1 MCQFPTGKITMP
13 DHHPL
18 AASPYEVLG
27 VSPTATTHELR
38 KAYRRML
45 RLTHPDT
52 GGNAARFN
60 AVQRAWE
67 KVGTPEARARYDR
80 GFVSGASGMGEDH
93 PAWAPPAP
101 RKREGTR
108 PTARAYGHPGGA
120 SREQYLNLVRE
131 WAGRGVTLEDPYDP
145 QLVRRAP
152 RDIRH
157 LLANAL
163 AEEETARQLAGLG
176 IGYTIWHDVATD
188 YGKLDHVVLGPTG
201 LFALQSEDWGA
212 EVRTKR
218 GELIGEGIVGERPMH
233 DLGAKAKQ
241 VARAARVKF
250 TALAI
255 VVPDGATYE
264 GVEILGSSRGAVT
277 AVVQQPR
284 LPQVMRDGLPGAYR
298 IGGTDLFEVR
308 TRLQAAINF
317 V

>member
-1 MCQFPTGKITMP
+1 MP
-13 DHHPL
+13 DHPL
-18 AASPYEVLG
+18 AGSPYEVLG
-27 VSPTATTHELR
+27 VSPTASTHELR

-45 RLTHPDT
+45 RITHPDT
-52 GGNAARFN
+52 GGNAARFH

-80 GFVSGASGMGEDH
+80 GATVSEET

-120 SREQYLNLVRE
+120 SRERYLELVRE
-131 WAGRGVTLEDPYDP
+131 WAGRGVTLDDPYDP

-163 AEEETARQLAGLG
+163 AEEQTARTLAGLG
-176 IGYTIWHDVATD
+176 IGYTIWHDVATE

-250 TALAI
+250 TALLV
-255 VVPDGATYE
+255 VVPDAATYD
-264 GVEILGSSRGAVT
+264 GVHVLGSSRGAVT

-284 LPQVMRDGLPGAYR
+284 LTQVLRDGLPGAHR

-308 TRLQAAINF
+308 TRLQATIRF